1 MITRIRCKKCRITL
15 LENKESDIQLL
26 NGHGASLHEI
36 GTSCASV
43 SEPTLYFLNDE
54 ALPDWASEKVVENE
68 WIRGRLHCPKCQARM
83 GAFDFVSRQKC
94 DCGQTFLPAVHI
106 IKSKVDILRN

>member
-1 MITRIRCKKCRITL
+1 MITRIRCKKCRNIL
-15 LENKESDIQLL
+15 LENKESDQQLL
-26 NGHGASLHEI
+26 NAHGASLNET
-36 GTSCASV
+36 GTPCSSV
-43 SEPTLYFLNDE
+43 TEQTMCFLNDE
-54 ALPDWASEKVVENE
+54 VLPDWANEKIVENE

-94 DCGQTFLPAVHI
+94 ECGQTFLPAVHI